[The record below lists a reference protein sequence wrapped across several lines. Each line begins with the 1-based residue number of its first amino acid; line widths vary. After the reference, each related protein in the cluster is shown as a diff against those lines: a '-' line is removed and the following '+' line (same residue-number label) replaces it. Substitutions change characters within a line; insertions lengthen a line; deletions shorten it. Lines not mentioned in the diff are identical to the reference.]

1 MKKRKNKAG
10 AHRVAEASEVPASEV
25 KKAWHHYV
33 DRVAQ
38 ARETIVVTRYGR
50 PVAKLEP
57 MGEVENGSSLLG
69 ALAGTVTIHGDIVA
83 PTGEA
88 WEADG

>member
-1 MKKRKNKAG
+1 MKERAPAG
-10 AHRVAEASEVPASEV
+10 QAVEVSASEV
-25 KKAWHHYV
+25 KKGWHHYV

-50 PVAKLEP
+50 PVAKLSPLEP
-57 MGEVENGSSLLG
+57 GEVSRAGFLVG
-69 ALAGTVTIHGDIVA
+69 ALAGTVTFHGDVVG
-83 PTGEA
+83 PTGET

>member
-1 MKKRKNKAG
+1 MKKKADLG
-10 AHRVAEASEVPASEV
+10 ASATEVPASEV

-50 PVAKLEP
+50 PVARLMP
-57 MGEVENGSSLLG
+57 VGDPADGTPGASLVGSLRGS
-69 ALAGTVTIHGDIVA
+69 VTFHGDVVEPLGLTWDA
-83 PTGEA
+83 E
-88 WEADG
+88 D

>member
-1 MKKRKNKAG
+1 MKKRQKQAG
-10 AHRVAEASEVPASEV
+10 AHRVAEATEVPASEV

-38 ARETIVVTRYGR
+38 AREVIVVTRYGR
-50 PVAKLEP
+50 PVAKLSP
-57 MGEVENGSSLLG
+57 MGEAETAHSLLG